1 MKIKNIKKP
10 LLRVMLAGVLTAV
23 IATGCSTPK
32 DVAYFQDTD
41 NEKGTETVIN
51 MISAMPLRVQP
62 GDRVLIL
69 IKAKDPAVSALFNNQ
84 AYSDRLDNTGS
95 LAGKVKGDNYVPT
108 GSEGI
113 APYLVNA
120 DGDIDFP
127 FLGKIHIAGM
137 TRQEL
142 TGYIKGELNGRELVK
157 DPTVTVEFVNAG
169 VNVMGEV
176 KDPGFIQLNQDN
188 ITILDA
194 LTRAGDMLKTGQ
206 RTNVRVLR
214 KIDGKMHS
222 YVLDLTNAQAT
233 MNSPAYYLKQGDVV
247 YVEPNAMAKR
257 NTRTEGNEINA
268 SFWLSMASVLA
279 SVATTV
285 SIFINK

>member
-10 LLRVMLAGVLTAV
+10 LLRVMLAGVLTTV
-23 IATGCSTPK
+23 VATGCSTPK

-84 AYSDRLDNTGS
+84 AYSDRLDNYGS
-95 LAGKVKGDNYVPT
+95 LSGRVKRDNSVPT

-113 APYLVNA
+113 APYIVDA
-120 DGDIDFP
+120 AGDIDFP
-127 FLGKIHIAGM
+127 FLGNIHIAGM

-142 TGYIKGELNGRELVK
+142 TGYIKGELSGRELVK
-157 DPTVTVEFVNAG
+157 DPIVTVEFVNAG

-176 KDPGFIQLNQDN
+176 KEPGFIQLNQDN
-188 ITILDA
+188 VTVLDA
-194 LTRAGDMLKTGQ
+194 LTRAGDIVKTGQ
-206 RTNVRVLR
+206 RTNVRVFR
-214 KIDGKMHS
+214 KVDGKMHS

-233 MNSPAYYLKQGDVV
+233 LNSPAYYLKQGDVV
-247 YVEPNAMAKR
+247 YVEPNVMGKR
-257 NTRTEGNEINA
+257 STRTESSEINA

-285 SIFINK
+285 SIFIK